1 MPRDDAGADGDRV
14 LAGPCESLESRRTA
28 HLRCSVTHWS
38 GAGCGAPRQGGCRAA
53 SLGAGPVAQQLPP
66 YLGPPLESG
75 AIGACSGARPVS
87 TKGRADG
94 KTFSVGIV
102 AWWTAAIPLSA
113 GLGVAVL
120 PPGKATFTRKHYAGP
135 AAVRV
140 AKVVIEKFE
149 WVAVAASATLRLR
162 ATSSDQCACH

>member
-1 MPRDDAGADGDRV
+1 MGRHA
-14 LAGPCESLESRRTA
+14 
-28 HLRCSVTHWS
+28 
-38 GAGCGAPRQGGCRAA
+38 RAA
-53 SLGAGPVAQQLPP
+53 AGQHLSAPGLWHSSCRSLISDRRGIRGNRGMLRR
-66 YLGPPLESG
+66 ST
-75 AIGACSGARPVS
+75 C

-120 PPGKATFTRKHYAGP
+120 PPGKATFTRKYYVGP
-135 AAVRV
+135 AAVRLT
-140 AKVVIEKFE
+140 KVIEKFE